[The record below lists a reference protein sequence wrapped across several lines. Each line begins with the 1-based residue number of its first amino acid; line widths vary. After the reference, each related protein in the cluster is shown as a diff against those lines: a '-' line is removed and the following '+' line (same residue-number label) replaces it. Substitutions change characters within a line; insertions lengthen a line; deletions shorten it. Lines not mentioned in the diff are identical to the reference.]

1 VQDIAR
7 DQIYQ
12 AVKASLRERH
22 TRLSEGDIAASLEGL
37 KAGGVMD
44 KWLWRKTLTRLY
56 KDEERL
62 KIELQVIEFMKE
74 IQKKQRKAD
83 ESPFA
88 LSP

>member
-7 DQIYQ
+7 DQISQ

-22 TRLSEGDIAASLEGL
+22 NRLSEGDIAASLEAL
-37 KAGGVMD
+37 KSGGMMD
-44 KWLWRKTLTRLY
+44 KWLWRKTLSRLY

-62 KIELQVIEFMKE
+62 KIELQVIDFIK
-74 IQKKQRKAD
+74 IQTKRKAD